1 MRGKSASKRS
11 IVLSRADDELKD
23 VILQLNDRLAVLEK
37 NHGADMADDRQLITR
52 IANLELQVSRLKRF
66 GVGN

>member
-23 VILQLNDRLAVLEK
+23 LILQLNDHLAVLEK